1 LAVLGFVAGMPL
13 AWLRR
18 VPMARATAALV
29 GLTLIA
35 PIAAVGLYR
44 YDLVSPVPALR
55 HAAEATAAALPPA
68 APLQIIDMTG
78 NGYGAIVI
86 AYQVAAAD
94 YARGSPARKMA
105 ITARVAG
112 IPPRDAA
119 KIDLNST
126 PYLWLVE
133 GAPEMDP
140 LFGLWLSAGCSYLLQ
155 RQAEGFSIVAGWPF
169 SRFMRND
176 QRTGWS
182 SANGAPCM

>member
-1 LAVLGFVAGMPL
+1 V
-13 AWLRR
+13 
-18 VPMARATAALV
+18 
-29 GLTLIA
+29 TLIA

-44 YDLVSPVPALR
+44 YDRVSPVPVLR
-55 HAAEATAAALPPA
+55 RAAEATAVAVPPA
-68 APLQIIDMTG
+68 VPLQIIDMTG

-94 YARGSPARKMA
+94 YARGSPARRTM

-112 IPPRDAA
+112 ISPQDAA
-119 KIDLNST
+119 RLDLAAT

-133 GAPEMDP
+133 GAPEMDH
-140 LFGLWLSAGCSYLLQ
+140 LFGLRLSAGCSYLLQ
-155 RQAEGFSIVAGWPF
+155 RQAEGFSIVTDWPF

-182 SANGAPCM
+182 AATGAPCR